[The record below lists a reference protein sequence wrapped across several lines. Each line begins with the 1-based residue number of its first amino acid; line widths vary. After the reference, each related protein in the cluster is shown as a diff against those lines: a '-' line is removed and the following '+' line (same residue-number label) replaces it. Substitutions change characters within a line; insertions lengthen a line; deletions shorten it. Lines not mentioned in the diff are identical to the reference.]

1 MAIFKNN
8 LVIFIQNGKKLQ
20 HDNSKERLSTL
31 SFDRLKKAQVTYIL
45 MDLQVLNEL
54 VYTDAAFM

>member
-20 HDNSKERLSTL
+20 HDNSKERLSTF

>member
-20 HDNSKERLSTL
+20 HDNSKERLSTF

-45 MDLQVLNEL
+45 MDL
-54 VYTDAAFM
+54 